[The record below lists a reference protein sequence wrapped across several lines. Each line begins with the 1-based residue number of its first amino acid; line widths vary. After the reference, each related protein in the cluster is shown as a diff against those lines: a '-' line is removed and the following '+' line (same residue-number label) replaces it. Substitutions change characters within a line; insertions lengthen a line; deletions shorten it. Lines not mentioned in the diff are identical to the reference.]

1 MYAKKENGK
10 FGILRILQ
18 NDRIRSLPLLCIYRI
33 NEQQQRQ
40 AVTGVFDTADID
52 TIQKLCQKEKM
63 HLRYESIG
71 KNESKEITKLTYEQ
85 LCNSLKKAYIKSHF
99 PFIDKEKT
107 GKVFLWQTK
116 GLKNQHICI

>member
-1 MYAKKENGK
+1 MDVCKKENGK

-52 TIQKLCQKEKM
+52 TIQKLCQKEKNASKSM
-63 HLRYESIG
+63 KVSGKMKVKKLLR
-71 KNESKEITKLTYEQ
+71 
-85 LCNSLKKAYIKSHF
+85 
-99 PFIDKEKT
+99 
-107 GKVFLWQTK
+107 
-116 GLKNQHICI
+116 

>member
-1 MYAKKENGK
+1 MEISGCMPKKKMENWEFLEYYKMIESDLYHYFASIG
-10 FGILRILQ
+10 
-18 NDRIRSLPLLCIYRI
+18 I

-85 LCNSLKKAYIKSHF
+85 LCNS
-99 PFIDKEKT
+99 
-107 GKVFLWQTK
+107 
-116 GLKNQHICI
+116 